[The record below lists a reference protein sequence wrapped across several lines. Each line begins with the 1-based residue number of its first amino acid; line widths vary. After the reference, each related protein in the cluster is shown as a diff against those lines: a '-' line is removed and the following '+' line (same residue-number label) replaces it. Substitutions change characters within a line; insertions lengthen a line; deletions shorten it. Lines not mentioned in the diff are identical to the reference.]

1 MSGLRSDFDFTHF
14 GRISALLLFGRWW
27 RQDRYFTIVD
37 RLVFGRISTSSIF
50 RYWCRLD
57 RYVTPCRLFGVR
69 SALDIAHCI
78 AWLLDWLF
86 VCLLTGLLLCQVVCF
101 LYALLLALALVCMH
115 VILFSWQFAC
125 LELVQEVVCIEFRS

>member
-1 MSGLRSDFDFTHF
+1 MTLLTSF

-50 RYWCRLD
+50 CYWCRLD

-69 SALDIAHCI
+69 SALDIAHFT

-86 VCLLTGLLLCQVVCF
+86 VCLLTGLLLCQTVCF
-101 LYALLLALALVCMH
+101 LYALLLALAYVCMH
-115 VILFSWQFAC
+115 VILFS
-125 LELVQEVVCIEFRS
+125 